1 METKREGGVQ
11 ALSNIFNCG
20 IFSEESVTCEN
31 KENTDILIEDAAK
44 TFLPDDLVSQDK
56 TGDGERQASKQNERE
71 HCGAVPECLQRMSE
85 SVTHYIFPIALML

>member
-1 METKREGGVQ
+1 MDTKREGGVH
-11 ALSNIFNCG
+11 ALSIIFNCR

-56 TGDGERQASKQNERE
+56 TGDGEGQASKQNQRE
-71 HCGAVPECLQRMSE
+71 HCGAVPN
-85 SVTHYIFPIALML
+85 

>member
-44 TFLPDDLVSQDK
+44 TILPDDLVSQDK
-56 TGDGERQASKQNERE
+56 TGDGEGKASKQNQKE
-71 HCGAVPECLQRMSE
+71 HCGVVPK
-85 SVTHYIFPIALML
+85 